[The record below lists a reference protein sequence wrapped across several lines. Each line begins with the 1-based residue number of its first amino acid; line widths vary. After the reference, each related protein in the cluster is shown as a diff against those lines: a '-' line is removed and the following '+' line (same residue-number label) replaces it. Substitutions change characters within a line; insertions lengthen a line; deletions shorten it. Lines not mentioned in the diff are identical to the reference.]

1 MKSLSSHGVRIHMLP
16 KYEVRF
22 GAIFLLMFMMCLSL
36 FSCGKRNN
44 EHENSE
50 HSEEHHHSGIEID
63 SVKAENLGI
72 IKERAVKSPFREV
85 IKTGGVLESSNSD
98 YFTITAKKSG
108 IVTLSSDITEGKSVN
123 KGATIATISSQGVQ
137 GGDANKAAAVNL
149 DAAKKE
155 YERLKPLY
163 EERLVTA
170 ATFQEAERAYKEA
183 QALSTGGN
191 SGDAS
196 SAISPIEGQITS
208 LSVKS
213 GDFVD
218 VGAPIATVSKNS
230 QLTLKAEL
238 PMRYSSI
245 LGTIESANF
254 MTSNMDT
261 VVSIQ
266 NLGGRLISG
275 NSTTVATNGYIPVY
289 FSFSGNSI
297 SYPQGY
303 VEVFLLGK
311 EKPGIIS
318 VPRSAIIEMQ
328 GNKYIYV
335 VENGDD
341 YTKRL
346 IKTGLTDG
354 QRVEILEGLEEGE
367 EYVSK
372 GATSVRMT
380 EVSAIAPPA
389 HNHNH

>member
-1 MKSLSSHGVRIHMLP
+1 MIRAKILISFVL
-16 KYEVRF
+16 
-22 GAIFLLMFMMCLSL
+22 CLSL
-36 FSCGKRNN
+36 FSCGKGNN
-44 EHENSE
+44 ESE
-50 HSEEHHHSGIEID
+50 GHHSEEEHHHSGLEID

-72 IKERAVKSPFREV
+72 IKEKAVKSPFREV
-85 IKTGGVLESSNSD
+85 IKTGGVLESANSD
-98 YFTITAKKSG
+98 NFTITAKKSG
-108 IVTLSSDITEGKSVN
+108 IVTLSSDITEGKSIN

-137 GGDANKAAAVNL
+137 GGDANMAAAANL
-149 DAAKKE
+149 EAAKKE

-170 ATFQEAERAYKEA
+170 ATFREAERAYKEA
-183 QALSTGGN
+183 QALSAGG
-191 SGDAS
+191 SGGGSS
-196 SAISPIEGQITS
+196 SATSPIDGQITS
-208 LSVKS
+208 LAVKS

-218 VGAPIATVSKNS
+218 VGSPIATVSKNS
-230 QLTLKAEL
+230 QLTLKADL
-238 PMRYSSI
+238 PVRYSSS

-254 MTSNMDT
+254 KTSTMDT
-261 VVSIQ
+261 AVSLQ

-275 NSTTVATNGYIPVY
+275 NSTTAGTNGYIPVY

-297 SYPQGY
+297 SYPPGY
-303 VEVFLLGK
+303 VEVFLLCK

-341 YTKRL
+341 YAKRL
-346 IKTGLTDG
+346 VKTGASDG
-354 QRVEILEGLEEGE
+354 QRVEILEGLAEGE

-372 GATSVRMT
+372 GATSMRMA